1 VLPITPFPNGVS
13 EDSHRS
19 TRDRVRALL
28 LEGMTVTEIAREL
41 GVSKPTVCFHK
52 RSLGVAPDSRFS
64 RRYDWALI
72 REFYER
78 GHSMRECQQEF
89 GFSGATW
96 TDAIQRGDI
105 VPRPRAAATDI
116 VFAVGHRNR
125 YHLKGRLLKDGLRAA
140 SCEEC
145 GLVEWRGRA
154 LSLELH
160 HVNGDG
166 RDNRLE
172 NLRLLC
178 PNCHSQTENW
188 GGRGKAQAA

>member
-1 VLPITPFPNGVS
+1 MS
-13 EDSHRS
+13 
-19 TRDRVRALL
+19 
-28 LEGMTVTEIAREL
+28 VTEIAREL

-72 REFYER
+72 REFYDC

-96 TDAIQRGDI
+96 TDAIERGDI

-125 YHLKGRLLKDGLRAA
+125 YHLKGRLLKDGLREA

-145 GLVEWRGRA
+145 GLVARPGTLAGAPSRERGRA
-154 LSLELH
+154 RQPAREPAFALSELSFP
-160 HVNGDG
+160 DRELG
-166 RDNRLE
+166 RKGQGASRLRCTVRWRTCE
-172 NLRLLC
+172 EALSCCL
-178 PNCHSQTENW
+178 S
-188 GGRGKAQAA
+188 